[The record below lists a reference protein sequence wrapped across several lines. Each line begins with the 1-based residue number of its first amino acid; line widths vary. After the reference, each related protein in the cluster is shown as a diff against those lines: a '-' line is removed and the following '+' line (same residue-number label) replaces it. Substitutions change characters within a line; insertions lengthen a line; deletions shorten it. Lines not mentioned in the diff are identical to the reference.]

1 MSQVT
6 FEDIEAAVPPEE
18 FAASHPGEYGMEGYS
33 NAGSYACKVILAIAR
48 RDPTGF
54 KAALDIFR
62 TDPYTRAIEEL
73 MTPEERAIV
82 IEGQYGVTGF
92 QWGWAVGTAAW
103 LLEQPPVPNGAILHI
118 GSAS

>member
-1 MSQVT
+1 
-6 FEDIEAAVPPEE
+6 
-18 FAASHPGEYGMEGYS
+18 
-33 NAGSYACKVILAIAR
+33 
-48 RDPTGF
+48 
-54 KAALDIFR
+54 
-62 TDPYTRAIEEL
+62 